1 MARIDAKSDLINF
14 QIDKA
19 LQNIRL
25 VNLDSQNLR
34 GDLRTMAH
42 QACSLRADRDRLKKK
57 VANLAQQQEERL
69 ASTQHRANTLIS
81 ELKEENLRLQIKCE
95 SLTKQKSKLKK
106 LRRNS

>member
-42 QACSLRADRDRLKKK
+42 QACSLRTDRDRLKKK

>member
-19 LQNIRL
+19 LQNNRL
-25 VNLDSQNLR
+25 VNLDSQNLQD
-34 GDLRTMAH
+34 DLWTIAH

-69 ASTQHRANTLIS
+69 AST
-81 ELKEENLRLQIKCE
+81 
-95 SLTKQKSKLKK
+95 
-106 LRRNS
+106 